1 MYRPFFQV
9 FQLIATTL
17 ELGDNDKQV
26 IGLEGFFLNFKQV
39 IIYVS
44 FF

>member
-9 FQLIATTL
+9 FQLIATK
-17 ELGDNDKQV
+17 LGDNDKQV